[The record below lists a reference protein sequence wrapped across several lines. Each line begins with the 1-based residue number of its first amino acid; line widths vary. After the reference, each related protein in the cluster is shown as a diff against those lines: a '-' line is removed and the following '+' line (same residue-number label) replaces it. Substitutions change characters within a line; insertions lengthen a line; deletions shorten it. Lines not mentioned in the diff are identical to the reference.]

1 MVSKWMQDH
10 NFKAEYDALES
21 EFAHQAEDVIV
32 IHLHW
37 EHYAAM
43 RKRSTVIWW
52 FDWFLV
58 TLETAVSF
66 QPSAVSYKYKTS

>member
-1 MVSKWMQDH
+1 LLNEWEQKLRRWRGW
-10 NFKAEYDALES
+10 N
-21 EFAHQAEDVIV
+21 QAEDVIV